1 MIVKKIFYIFIFFPS
16 FHIFSFRENVEEL
29 EVSKEDSQEIFYENN
44 KKEFNIKGHLSI
56 SSGALNC
63 ITLSGPLYRFIQPV
77 LSFLVTCK
85 WEFGNCGYK
94 ETCIFN
100 EAIKKGYTWKGIPY
114 QVFFWLFSCSLRY
127 DYFFNKTIGFGV
139 KFDIFGDHIKQ
150 PLSRASKEE
159 NVENSNHL
167 FIDDGT
173 VPEKKKKKIR
183 KENPTHLII
192 VDACLMDS
200 NPGDMKIVDKDEFAN
215 IGISTHSMS
224 LSFFVRYLEKDT
236 EIRIIFVG
244 IEPETMD
251 WGVKPTPNV
260 EKSADEFIE
269 TLKGIIV

>member
-1 MIVKKIFYIFIFFPS
+1 MGFESQLSDFLTDCEKLIVLGVGNELKSDDGVGPFI
-16 FHIFSFRENVEEL
+16 
-29 EVSKEDSQEIFYENN
+29 
-44 KKEFNIKGHLSI
+44 IKRL
-56 SSGALNC
+56 
-63 ITLSGPLYRFIQPV
+63 
-77 LSFLVTCK
+77 
-85 WEFGNCGYK
+85 
-94 ETCIFN
+94 
-100 EAIKKGYTWKGIPY
+100 
-114 QVFFWLFSCSLRY
+114 
-127 DYFFNKTIGFGV
+127 
-139 KFDIFGDHIKQ
+139 
-150 PLSRASKEE
+150 KEE
-159 NVENSNHL
+159 NVENSNLL
-167 FIDDGT
+167 FIDAGT
-173 VPEKKKKKIR
+173 VPENFTGKIR